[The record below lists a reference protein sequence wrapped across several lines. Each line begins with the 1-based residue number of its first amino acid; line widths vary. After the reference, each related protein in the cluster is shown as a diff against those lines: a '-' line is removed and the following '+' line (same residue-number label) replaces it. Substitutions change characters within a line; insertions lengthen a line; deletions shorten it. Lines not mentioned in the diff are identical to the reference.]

1 MRRLCEVVEAEQRL
15 ASQSAPLPG
24 RRPLFAA
31 QSLALRKMEEEPAIT
46 EDKIDVLLSLL
57 PCGSISEICSAYL
70 TAVERTEIKAR
81 VALLQQITEDL
92 VADSPLF

>member
-31 QSLALRKMEEEPAIT
+31 QSLALRKMEEETAIT

-57 PCGSISEICSAYL
+57 PCGSISEICIAHL
-70 TAVERTEIKAR
+70 TR
-81 VALLQQITEDL
+81 LQLKQQK
-92 VADSPLF
+92 

>member
-1 MRRLCEVVEAEQRL
+1 MRRLGEVVEAEQQL

-31 QSLALRKMEEEPAIT
+31 QSLALEEETAIT
-46 EDKIDVLLSLL
+46 EDTIGVLLSLL
-57 PCGSISEICSAYL
+57 PCGSISEICSAHL
-70 TAVERTEIKAR
+70 AAAERTEIKER

-92 VADSPLF
+92 GADSPLF